1 MSGTTEV
8 VGFEPTEAINLGRF
22 QGVCHKPD
30 STTLPF
36 IKYRLS
42 IRDSQ
47 ASFERFE
54 LPTHRSVAYCSIQTE
69 LKGQGEGPEI

>member
-1 MSGTTEV
+1 MLCANLMGGTTEV

-30 STTLPF
+30 STTLPY

-47 ASFERFE
+47 ASSVGFE
-54 LPTHRSVAYCSIQTE
+54 PTTSWFVAKHSSP
-69 LKGQGEGPEI
+69 LS

>member
-1 MSGTTEV
+1 V

-36 IKYRLS
+36 D
-42 IRDSQ
+42 DS
-47 ASFERFE
+47 
-54 LPTHRSVAYCSIQTE
+54 SVI
-69 LKGQGEGPEI
+69 